1 MQQLEAPIASRQITG
16 SFDRLCRLAAGPVS
30 LAVSGGGDSMALLVL
45 AADWARLGGR
55 PLIAFTVDHGLRP
68 EAADEA
74 RFVAEAAARLGVMH
88 RTLRWE
94 APRPGQAKARA
105 ARHGLLARAAGE
117 AGSRLILTAHT
128 EDDQAETFLIRAR
141 AGSGWYGLA
150 GIQPVS
156 LSPAEDLDP
165 VCILVRPL
173 LNVSRSDLRRISVGS
188 GQDWIEDPSN
198 ENPAYERVRVRRR
211 LAADPALRAG
221 VLACQRKLQLLRQLQ
236 DRALGEWLRDHVTAT
251 PDGAILT
258 GAPLPPGDFGTRAL
272 ATLIR
277 LATARTRPVRSD
289 ALMRLALRLQAPESF
304 RPATL
309 GGAILSC
316 TKGGVKA
323 VAEQAL
329 PTGMVNAMPERLAAL
344 RTACSGG
351 M

>member
-1 MQQLEAPIASRQITG
+1 
-16 SFDRLCRLAAGPVS
+16 
-30 LAVSGGGDSMALLVL
+30 MALLVL
-45 AADWARLGGR
+45 AADWARLSGR

-68 EAADEA
+68 EAAAEA
-74 RFVAEAAARLGVMH
+74 RFVAEAAARLGVPH

-94 APRPGQAKARA
+94 TPRPGQAKARA
-105 ARHGLLARAAGE
+105 ARHSLLARAAGE

-128 EDDQAETFLIRAR
+128 EDDQAETFLMRAR

-156 LSPAEDLDP
+156 VSPAEDLDHACF
-165 VCILVRPL
+165 VVRPL

-211 LAADPALRAG
+211 LAADPALRG
-221 VLACQRKLQLLRQLQ
+221 RVLSCQRKLQLLRQLQ
-236 DRALGEWLRDHVTAT
+236 DHALGAWLRDHVTAT
-251 PDGAILT
+251 SEGAILT
-258 GAPLPPGDFGTRAL
+258 GAPLPPGDFGERTL
-272 ATLIR
+272 AALIR
-277 LATARTRPVRSD
+277 LATARSRPVRSD
-289 ALMRLALRLQAPESF
+289 ALTRLAGRLQVPETF

-309 GGAILSC
+309 GGAILSR
-316 TKGGVKA
+316 TKHGVKA
-323 VAEQAL
+323 VAEQGL
-329 PTGMVNAMPERLAAL
+329 PSGMVNAMPERLAAL

>member
-1 MQQLEAPIASRQITG
+1 
-16 SFDRLCRLAAGPVS
+16 
-30 LAVSGGGDSMALLVL
+30 MALLVL
-45 AADWARLGGR
+45 AADWARTRGR
-55 PLIAFTVDHGLRP
+55 SLIAFTVDHGLRP
-68 EAADEA
+68 EAAAEA
-74 RFVAEAAARLGVMH
+74 RFVAGAAARLGVPH
-88 RTLRWE
+88 RILRWE

-105 ARHGLLARAAGE
+105 ARHSLLARAAGE

-156 LSPAEDLDP
+156 VSPAEDLYHACF
-165 VCILVRPL
+165 VVRPL
-173 LNVSRSDLRRISVGS
+173 LNVSRPDLRRISVGS

-211 LAADPALRAG
+211 LAADPALRAR
-221 VLACQRKLQLLRQLQ
+221 VLSCQNKLQLLRKLQ
-236 DRALGEWLRDHVTAT
+236 DRALGQWLESHVRIAPCGTLVT
-251 PDGAILT
+251 D
-258 GAPLPPGDFGTRAL
+258 APLPPGDLGERAL

-289 ALMRLALRLQAPESF
+289 ALARLAQRLQAPESF

-316 TKGGVKA
+316 TKGGIKA
-323 VAEQAL
+323 VAEQVL
-329 PTGMVNAMPERLAAL
+329 STGMVNAMPERLAAL